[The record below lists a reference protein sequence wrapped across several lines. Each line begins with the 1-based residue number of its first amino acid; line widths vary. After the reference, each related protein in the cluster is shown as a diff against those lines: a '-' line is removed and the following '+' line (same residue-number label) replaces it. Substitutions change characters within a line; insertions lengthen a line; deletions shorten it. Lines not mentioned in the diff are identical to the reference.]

1 MTDKRKAIAELQQA
15 LRDIAKT
22 DRDIISVIP
31 DGIFA
36 EETEEAVKSFQ
47 RKYGFTE
54 TGIVDFELW
63 EKIQE
68 EKRRSLF
75 ILSDPIQVISIKN
88 EDLPLSLGQVGKAV
102 HTLNLMLSQLGELYD
117 NFSAVNAGD
126 EFTEKTLK
134 EVKKWQQVIGHEISG
149 EVDKL
154 TWNRLAQHYLLPLA

>member
-22 DRDIISVIP
+22 DSDILSVIP

-47 RKYGFTE
+47 RKFGLTE

-63 EKIQE
+63 EKIQA
-68 EKRRSLF
+68 EKKKALF
-75 ILSDPIQVISIKN
+75 VLSEPIQVTAIKKEN
-88 EDLPLSLGQVGKAV
+88 LPLVLGQTGKEV
-102 HTLNLMLSQLGELYD
+102 QTLNIMLNHLSERYSNFENVGSTDE
-117 NFSAVNAGD
+117 FSA
-126 EFTEKTLK
+126 KTK
-134 EVKKWQQVIGHEISG
+134 SEVEKWQRVIDHEATG

-154 TWNRLAQHYLLPLA
+154 TWNRLSQHYLLPLA

>member
-1 MTDKRKAIAELQQA
+1 MTDKRKAITELQQA

-22 DRDIISVIP
+22 DSDIISIIP
-31 DGIFA
+31 DGIFG

-54 TGIVDFELW
+54 TGAVDFELW

-126 EFTEKTLK
+126 EFTEETLR

-154 TWNRLAQHYLLPLA
+154 TWNRLSQHYLLPLA

>member
-22 DRDIISVIP
+22 DSDIISVIP
-31 DGIFA
+31 DGIFG
-36 EETEEAVKSFQ
+36 EETEEAIKSFQ
-47 RKYGFTE
+47 RRYGFTE
-54 TGIVDFELW
+54 TGAVDFELW

-117 NFSAVNAGD
+117 NFSAVNSGD
-126 EFTEKTLK
+126 EFTEETLK

-154 TWNRLAQHYLLPLA
+154 TWNRLSQHYLLSLA

>member
-22 DRDIISVIP
+22 DSDIISVIP
-31 DGIFA
+31 DGIFG

-47 RKYGFTE
+47 KRYGFTE
-54 TGIVDFELW
+54 TGAVDFELW

-126 EFTEKTLK
+126 EFTEETLR

-154 TWNRLAQHYLLPLA
+154 TWNRLSQHYLL